1 MKISKKKLNELRL
14 ISVFEKILLDNGYT
28 FLQRGGPDTW
38 FDDEKKLFDILTE
51 TEDKMRDS
59 IIEKLTES

>member
-38 FDDEKKLFDILTE
+38 FDDEKKLFDTN
-51 TEDKMRDS
+51 RNRR
-59 IIEKLTES
+59 